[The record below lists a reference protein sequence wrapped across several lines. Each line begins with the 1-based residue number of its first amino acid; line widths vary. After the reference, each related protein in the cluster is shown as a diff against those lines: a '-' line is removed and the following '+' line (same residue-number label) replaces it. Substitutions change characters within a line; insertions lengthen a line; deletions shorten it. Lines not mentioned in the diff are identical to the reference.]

1 MLLRTYIVRNT
12 YQPSASMRI
21 ILNKLYD
28 SAAALAAVCMVGTL
42 VMVLLGMIDRY
53 VTINFRGTDMYAG
66 YFMAGA
72 GFLALAHT
80 LKRGEHIRVTLL
92 LNTLGPNLHK
102 WLERFS
108 LLIAVLLSGL
118 LAFYSLKLVVQ
129 SFQFKD
135 ISTGNDATP
144 LWIPQIGMALGTLV
158 LLIAF
163 VDEFVMELRGLRS
176 QITSDEA
183 LHNE

>member
-1 MLLRTYIVRNT
+1 MSLRT
-12 YQPSASMRI
+12 S
-21 ILNKLYD
+21 LDKLYD
-28 SAAALAAVCMVGTL
+28 AAAWAAAAMMVMTL
-42 VMVLLGMIDRY
+42 VMVVLGMVDRY
-53 VTINFRGTDMYAG
+53 VSINFRGTDMYAG
-66 YFMAGA
+66 YCMAGA

-92 LNTLGPNLHK
+92 VNALHGNAK
-102 WLERFS
+102 RGLEIWCLCAAIF
-108 LLIAVLLSGL
+108 LSGL
-118 LAFYSLKLVVQ
+118 FAFYSVKLAYQ
-129 SFQFKD
+129 SWDFHD

-163 VDEFVMELRGLRS
+163 IDELVMELMGKRVNPS
-176 QITSDEA
+176 SDEM

>member
-1 MLLRTYIVRNT
+1 MRYLLD
-12 YQPSASMRI
+12 
-21 ILNKLYD
+21 KLYD
-28 SAAALAAVCMVGTL
+28 SAAALAALCMVGTL

-80 LKRGEHIRVTLL
+80 LKQGEHIRVTLL
-92 LNTLGPNLHK
+92 LNALGPTMQK

-108 LLIAVLLSGL
+108 LFVAVLLSGL

-129 SFQFKD
+129 SFQFND
-135 ISTGNDATP
+135 VSTGNDATP
-144 LWIPQIGMALGTLV
+144 LWLPQIGMALGTLV

-163 VDEFVMELRGLRS
+163 VDEFVMELRGLRTTH
-176 QITSDEA
+176 TSEEA